1 MKKVV
6 LFLTM
11 ALTTAMISAQAW
23 SDNFQLGIKGGLNF
37 ATVAG
42 DNFDSPDGR
51 TSFYAG
57 LLAEAP
63 LTDRVSLQPEV
74 FYSAQGFDITDEPN
88 SPDAQFQL
96 DYIQVPLV
104 LKLYLLDGLN
114 IQAGPQFGFKIN
126 EETDLDPTEDGGDIG
141 SDAIKDFD
149 FQVTAGAEYK
159 FAARFFV
166 QARYSYGLSE
176 IIENFDVHNSVLSAG
191 IGFMF

>member
-1 MKKVV
+1 
-6 LFLTM
+6 
-11 ALTTAMISAQAW
+11 MISAQAW